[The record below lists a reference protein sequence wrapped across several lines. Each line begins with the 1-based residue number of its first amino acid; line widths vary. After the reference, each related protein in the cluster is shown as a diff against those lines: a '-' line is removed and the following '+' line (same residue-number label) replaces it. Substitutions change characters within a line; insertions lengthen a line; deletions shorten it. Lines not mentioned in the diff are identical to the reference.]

1 MCEKVGVGPAVE
13 GAMGFFL
20 VLQANL
26 LKKKRKRKLKVQMFI
41 LWSAWW
47 RMEDEEDGSR

>member
-26 LKKKRKRKLKVQMFI
+26 LKKKRKKIK
-41 LWSAWW
+41 SANVYF
-47 RMEDEEDGSR
+47 MECVVEDGR